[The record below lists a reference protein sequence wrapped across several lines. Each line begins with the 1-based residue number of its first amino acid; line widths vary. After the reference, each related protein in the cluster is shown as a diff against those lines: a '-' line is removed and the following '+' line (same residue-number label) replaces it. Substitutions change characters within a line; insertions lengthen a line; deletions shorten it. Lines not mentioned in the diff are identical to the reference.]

1 MKIYRRFF
9 AVAAIAVVVFLSV
22 ISMLCGKAQKQKRD
36 MIPIND
42 IVQTVRENIDE
53 PEIIKEIYPDIPI
66 IVFAGNGER
75 IYISDKA
82 PDNIRTVMD
91 AGRAGYFCMA
101 VTENERFLGNVAVP
115 DPILEEYQ
123 QKQNGIFLASAIS
136 LTFIMLLLA
145 AAGIF
150 IRSRVVLPFR
160 RMKQFAENIA
170 QGELDDPLIMEKH
183 NMFGSFTESFDIMRE
198 ELRSARRREDEMKLR
213 EKELTASLSHDIK
226 TPVTGIKL
234 ICELLMCKTDD
245 PYIREKIDS
254 INQKAERIHVLA
266 DDMLTSTLDEL
277 GEMRVN
283 CHDERSVVLHRLVI
297 DHDTHRLAI
306 EEKVPDCL
314 INADVARLSQVIGNI
329 ISNSYKY
336 AGTEIRIKYA
346 FQDHYLAMEIS
357 DLGGGVAED
366 EIDLLTVK
374 YYRGKNNT
382 DGKDGSGLG
391 LYISSELMKR
401 MNGNLS
407 CAQIKDGL
415 SVTLLIPLS

>member
-1 MKIYRRFF
+1 MRIYRRFF

>member
-1 MKIYRRFF
+1 MRIYRRFF
-9 AVAAIAVVVFLSV
+9 AAAAIAVVVFLSV

-101 VTENERFLGNVAVP
+101 VTESERFLGNVAVP

-283 CHDERSVVLHRLVI
+283 CHDERSAMLHRLVI
-297 DHDTHRLAI
+297 DHDTRRLAI

-357 DLGGGVAED
+357 DLGGGVDED